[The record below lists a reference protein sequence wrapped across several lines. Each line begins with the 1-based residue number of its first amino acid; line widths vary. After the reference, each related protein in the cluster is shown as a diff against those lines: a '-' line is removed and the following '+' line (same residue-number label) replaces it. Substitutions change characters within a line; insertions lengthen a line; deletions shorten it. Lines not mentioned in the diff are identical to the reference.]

1 MVRTHTE
8 CKEIDKK
15 GNVGN
20 NKFTDK
26 NKTGEWK
33 ENKRNASTPK
43 ETTNKSRNAINP
55 NWLTKVMSKWS
66 VSLWWCSVFTSE
78 DRNWKN

>member
-26 NKTGEWK
+26 NKTGECK
-33 ENKRNASTPK
+33 K
-43 ETTNKSRNAINP
+43 
-55 NWLTKVMSKWS
+55 TKMLQHLRKLQMKAGMRSIQN
-66 VSLWWCSVFTSE
+66 
-78 DRNWKN
+78 D